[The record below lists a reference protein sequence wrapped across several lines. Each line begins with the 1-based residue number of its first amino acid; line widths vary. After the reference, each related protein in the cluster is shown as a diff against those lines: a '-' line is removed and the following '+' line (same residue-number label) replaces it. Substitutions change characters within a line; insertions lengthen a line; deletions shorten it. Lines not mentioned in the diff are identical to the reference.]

1 MQAEEARLYSR
12 MPRQDHVYDVIAA
25 GGGPAVTARRKVVD
39 ALTGETVA
47 VGDAVTLNARYGETR
62 ILRLERP

>member
-1 MQAEEARLYSR
+1 
-12 MPRQDHVYDVIAA
+12 MPRQDPVYDVIVA
-25 GGGPAVTARRKVVD
+25 GGGPAATARRKVVD

-47 VGDAVTLNARYGETR
+47 VGDAFTLNARYGETR